1 MKTLVKIILPL
12 LLLGATPAFA
22 QYVISAPVAEG
33 MSRQQVVHQG
43 ITDAQMG
50 TAKGLAAQMKKVNN
64 QITGIT
70 DKTKVLHETW
80 FNSLLAIS
88 SGVRNYRRVK
98 EIYDAQTS
106 MISQYS
112 RILPKLRTQGLTSAQ
127 ITSATTVY
135 GGILQE
141 NIGLISE
148 LVDVLSANRAKM
160 TDPERL
166 EFINNVADRMV
177 AQQELMSFVTSKC
190 TALAAQQ
197 RQVIVDR
204 NSVLALMGAPA
215 SK

>member
-43 ITDAQMG
+43 ITDVQMG

-88 SGVRNYRRVK
+88 SGVRSYRRVK

-127 ITSATTVY
+127 ISSATTVY

-148 LVDVLSANRAKM
+148 LVEVLSANRAKM